1 MYQQYPQQPGQ
12 PMYQQPQPQYAPQQF
27 QPQPYGVQPQQ
38 MQLPMPSQYDAQNA
52 LAQYVMRNA
61 NQTQLGGYL
70 FQRGSQSNWQ
80 DPESSA
86 ATRVTLAFCAHHIR
100 NAPGI
105 QPQQALNMAVAQA
118 YEVLVISAL
127 AQNPQMVQSMPPQ
140 VLQGLLQ
147 NLPQLNQLMATALP
161 AVGMP
166 GMTLQI
172 PGYTVQQQS
181 QYQPIAPNVQMQPQY
196 PLPYQQPVQQNI
208 IQQYSSP
215 MTTTPPPLQPG
226 QQSGSRANM
235 GLSNARPVI
244 PPPAGDAHL
253 GVKPIDIGKLNVG
266 ANRVQREDESSI
278 GMSARKINYGGPA
291 IEPRFSTPQPQEP
304 VQQPQVP
311 VQQPQQPAGWNNGV
325 MESHSTPTLA
335 QAIQSQL
342 QPQAPQQPAF
352 DLNQIPSDIN
362 YDGIM
367 AMDSAEESALFEAPS
382 DANPMPSMTELF
394 GKSMGNRMTSMM
406 DPMSGV
412 VPQVPDLSTYAH
424 HVPADQVADLTA
436 GQVTVPMST
445 EAATAVPQ
453 VRPLSADGLP
463 DGWLYTEAHYEAD
476 STDFYNVMMKA
487 KRHKT
492 CPWPI
497 GYDRRFCTRLYRYME
512 DGSIEQ
518 KIVGVPMD
526 RLKHDISLL
535 DTPTPTE
542 QIRDQEFADFGS
554 LGTIS
559 VGEAVKIVKD
569 PDVTPEVINEKLGDK
584 SIFVVDKPIYA
595 LSRQEAVLLS
605 SLKIKPLMEAA
616 DKELHGFETQI
627 REISLV
633 TSHPE
638 LQQFL
643 RNEYISV
650 ITQDSLAKDLMEL
663 AEGIRAIRN
672 ENMLPDRCLRKV
684 TEHMRDVLN
693 TMLYADYGYAGT
705 LELEDEELFEDELV
719 NFVLY
724 MQNNEEDMD
733 VLDRI
738 HKNWD
743 NVRARLC
750 TVLTGKA
757 LEAAQMQLARRYNLP
772 EEESQLL
779 VAQMKNAMLLQ
790 KAYSITTVAR
800 TTKQLRVVDNQP
812 AFVTMLSERPYLHQL
827 MTDIKKRGKASGAT
841 LVKHFIFTSDGVEL
855 GFAQAGL
862 GNGNTFPTYY
872 VNA

>member
-12 PMYQQPQPQYAPQQF
+12 PMYQPQPQYMT
-27 QPQPYGVQPQQ
+27 QPYGVQPQQ
-38 MQLPMPSQYDAQNA
+38 PQMSMPMPSQFDVQNA

-80 DPESSA
+80 DPESGA
-86 ATRVTLAFCAHHIR
+86 AVRVAMAFCAHHFR

-105 QPQQALNMAVAQA
+105 QPQQALNMAIAQA
-118 YEVLVISAL
+118 YDVMVISTL
-127 AQNPQMVQSMPPQ
+127 AQNQQMVQSMPPQ

-147 NLPQLNQLMATALP
+147 NLPQLNQLMAVALP
-161 AVGMP
+161 AAGMP
-166 GMTLQI
+166 GMILQI
-172 PGYTVQQQS
+172 PGYTVQQQP
-181 QYQPIAPNVQMQPQY
+181 QYQSIAPNVQMAPQ
-196 PLPYQQPVQQNI
+196 YQQPVQQNF
-208 IQQYSSP
+208 IQQYASP
-215 MTTTPPPLQPG
+215 MTATQPPLQQG

-244 PPPAGDAHL
+244 PPPAGEAHL
-253 GVKPIDIGKLNVG
+253 GVKPIDIGNLNVG
-266 ANRVQREDESSI
+266 PNRVQREDESNI
-278 GMSARKINYGGPA
+278 GMNARKINYGGPD
-291 IEPRFSTPQPQEP
+291 IQPRFTTQSQPQQP
-304 VQQPQVP
+304 VQQPQPP
-311 VQQPQQPAGWNNGV
+311 VQQPAGWNNGV

-335 QAIQSQL
+335 QAIQEQL
-342 QPQAPQQPAF
+342 QQPQF
-352 DLNQIPSDIN
+352 DLNQVSSDIN

-367 AMDSAEESALFEAPS
+367 SIDSAEESALFEAPS
-382 DANPMPSMTELF
+382 DASPMPSMTELF
-394 GKSMGNRMTSMM
+394 GKSMGNRMIDMT
-406 DPMSGV
+406 DPMTGV
-412 VPQVPDLSTYAH
+412 VPQVPDLSAYSH
-424 HVPADQVADLTA
+424 HLTPDQVVDLTA
-436 GQVTVPMST
+436 GQVTVPMSA
-445 EAATAVPQ
+445 EAATSVPQ
-453 VRPLSADGLP
+453 VRPLSQDGLP
-463 DGWLYTEAHYEAD
+463 DGWMYTEAHYEAD
-476 STDFYNVMMKA
+476 STEFYEIMVKA

-554 LGTIS
+554 LNTIN

-569 PDVTPEVINEKLGDK
+569 PEVTPEVINEKLGDK

-627 REISLV
+627 REMTLV

-650 ITQDSLAKDLMEL
+650 ITQDSTAKDLMEL
-663 AEGIRAIRN
+663 AEGIRSIRN

-684 TEHMRDVLN
+684 TEHMREVIN
-693 TMLYADYGYAGT
+693 TMLYADYGYAGG
-705 LELEDEELFEDELV
+705 LELEDEQPFEDELV
-719 NFVLY
+719 DFILY
-724 MQNNEEDMD
+724 MQKNADDME

-757 LEAAQMQLARRYNLP
+757 LEAAQMQLAKRYNLP
-772 EEESQLL
+772 EDEAELMTS
-779 VAQMKNAMLLQ
+779 QMKSAMLLQ

-827 MTDIKKRGKASGAT
+827 MTDIKKRGKATGAT
-841 LVKHFIFTSDGVEL
+841 LIKHFIFTSDGVEL

-872 VNA
+872 VK